1 VQNLI
6 ARTTDGVIIF
16 MAVGGLDSIARMS
29 GLMSGS
35 AGGAGFQALRERQ
48 NGGEWDSSD
57 PP

>member
-1 VQNLI
+1 MDATITSAGCLVQNLI

-35 AGGAGFQALRERQ
+35 AGGRGFRR
-48 NGGEWDSSD
+48 
-57 PP
+57 